1 METQLAVTRYPR
13 GMASLTEGNSRTDF
27 VPEYFLRELRSAA
40 RKGDFSLVSTLL
52 NDYEA
57 KFSKDAFYAESL
69 SWVARRAMSNGF
81 NKEALAFA
89 HDAYD
94 LACSKIGEEPVIA
107 GSHLALAIGAS
118 IEVQSQALIE
128 AGKTAEAVELL
139 EEQLARF
146 EAQPFRIRLRK
157 NLNALTLVGQRPPA
171 LDWELLPGSAP
182 ARNDVLQGPCLLF
195 FWAHW
200 CSDSRTQGRTLA
212 RMKELFKDLP
222 VVAPTRLFGY
232 ITKGNSVPEADEI
245 EHIRE
250 VRKVDYPVLADI
262 PLPCSL
268 SNFDHFGASTI
279 PTMVGVG
286 RNGKVAFFHPGTLS
300 QEDLESRLRAMLL

>member
-1 METQLAVTRYPR
+1 
-13 GMASLTEGNSRTDF
+13 MASLTEGNSRTDF

-40 RKGDFSLVSTLL
+40 RKGEFNLISTLL

-69 SWVARRAMSNGF
+69 SWVARRAMSHGF
-81 NKEALAFA
+81 KEEGLSYAR
-89 HDAYD
+89 DAYD
-94 LACSKIGEEPVIA
+94 LACSQIGEEPVIA
-107 GSHLALAIGAS
+107 GSPLALAIGAS

-128 AGKTAEAVELL
+128 AGNTAEAVALL
-139 EEQLARF
+139 EGQLTRF
-146 EAQPFRIRLRK
+146 ETQPFRIRLRK
-157 NLNALTLVGQRPPA
+157 NLNALTLVGQCPPA
-171 LDWELLPGSAP
+171 LDWKLLPGSAP
-182 ARNDVLQGPCLLF
+182 AGKAVLQGPCLLF

-212 RMKELFKDLP
+212 KVMELFKELP
-222 VVAPTRLFGY
+222 IVAPTRLFGY
-232 ITKGNSVPEADEI
+232 ITKGNPVPEADEI

-262 PLPCSL
+262 PLPCGL
-268 SNFDHFGASTI
+268 ANFDRFGASTI

-286 RNGKVAFFHPGTLS
+286 SDGKVAFFHPGTLS
-300 QEDLESRLRAMLL
+300 QEDLESRLRAMLIAQC